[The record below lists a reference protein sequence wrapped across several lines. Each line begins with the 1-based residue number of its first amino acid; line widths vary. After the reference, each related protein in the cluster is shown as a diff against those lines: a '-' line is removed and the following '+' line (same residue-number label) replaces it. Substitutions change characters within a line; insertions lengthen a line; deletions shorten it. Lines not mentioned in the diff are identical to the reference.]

1 MLIFTLLKQSFII
14 FFSITAWF
22 YKKCTYICEVM
33 LWKPYTRSGSFLYQR
48 DVKIV
53 HDFDAIFLIY
63 KPIIDV
69 LMKKSSLID
78 LNVFR
83 KVLIVLGYFLI
94 NCWFLLFY
102 IGELHFLA
110 YPFHI
115 IDLIGFWCFI
125 EILYCTGQLVSVY
138 NLKPGLL

>member
-1 MLIFTLLKQSFII
+1 MYLYLRSNVMETLYQK
-14 FFSITAWF
+14 W
-22 YKKCTYICEVM
+22 E
-33 LWKPYTRSGSFLYQR
+33 FLYQR

-69 LMKKSSLID
+69 FMKKSSLID

-94 NCWFLLFY
+94 NC
-102 IGELHFLA
+102 
-110 YPFHI
+110 
-115 IDLIGFWCFI
+115 
-125 EILYCTGQLVSVY
+125 
-138 NLKPGLL
+138 

>member
-1 MLIFTLLKQSFII
+1 
-14 FFSITAWF
+14 
-22 YKKCTYICEVM
+22 
-33 LWKPYTRSGSFLYQR
+33 
-48 DVKIV
+48 
-53 HDFDAIFLIY
+53 
-63 KPIIDV
+63 
-69 LMKKSSLID
+69 MKKSSLID

-94 NCWFLLFY
+94 NCWFLFFY